1 MRKIM
6 VYSEVE
12 VFEHVKKLYMDFK
25 QQNTEGNNELASDD

>member
-1 MRKIM
+1 M

-25 QQNTEGNNELASDD
+25 QQNTEGTTN